1 MSEGRS
7 AATDANNGD
16 ILTYSIPDSGD
27 AALFA
32 IDPATGQLM
41 VQLTGTEEL
50 NYEDPDDSGND
61 NSYVVE
67 VTARDSSGSAT
78 ATPAT
83 VTINVFDVDEK
94 PAFGGV
100 ADDANVR
107 SDVVDEN
114 ATDEELNIATYTATD
129 PEGESVTLSL
139 VGDDADLFELD
150 AGQLSFKE
158 SPDFEMPGDRNQ
170 DNVYEV
176 TVRASDGTLNED
188 RMVTVKVT
196 DFVEE
201 GIVTL
206 SSEEALVGV
215 ELTATL
221 TDLEGGVS
229 VSGQITG
236 ESWTWHRGNAATFE
250 AAPNNAIAD
259 ADSSTYTPVAA
270 DATAGYVKAMVSYT
284 YQFGATP
291 KTGTSDAI
299 QVLTSRENQAPKFRD
314 GSSTFRV
321 VAENAP
327 VGDQADSDDVGRPV
341 VATDANGDTV
351 TYTLGGSDKDLFEM
365 GANGQIEVKDGA
377 DLDHETKPT
386 LMVTLTANDGSGGS
400 NATANITVTIYV
412 ADVDETPVIKDRADS
427 TANGQRTVEYTE
439 NGTGSV
445 ATFTVS
451 DPEGASPL
459 VWALTTEADV
469 DAGVDSADFA
479 DNALFDISQG
489 GVLTFMSPPTSRA
502 FQLLTTI
509 TTR

>member
-1 MSEGRS
+1 MQASDGNEVGYFKVTVTVTDMEELGKVTWTVDPAVGDAQLLRQFQPGAVLTASVTDPDAVAGGNTGAITTGVMWKWYRGSTEISGETASTYTVTDSDVGSDIRVTATYSDGSGPAESVSLTSETPVQAARLPANNSAPVFAATIGTRRIAENS
-7 AATDANNGD
+7 TGNVGGPVAATDANNGD

-229 VSGQITG
+229 VSGQI

-327 VGDQADSDDVGRPV
+327 L
-341 VATDANGDTV
+341 ATKQIPT
-351 TYTLGGSDKDLFEM
+351 M
-365 GANGQIEVKDGA
+365 WGARSLPQ
-377 DLDHETKPT
+377 TP
-386 LMVTLTANDGSGGS
+386 M
-400 NATANITVTIYV
+400 AT
-412 ADVDETPVIKDRADS
+412 R
-427 TANGQRTVEYTE
+427 
-439 NGTGSV
+439 
-445 ATFTVS
+445 
-451 DPEGASPL
+451 
-459 VWALTTEADV
+459 
-469 DAGVDSADFA
+469 
-479 DNALFDISQG
+479 
-489 GVLTFMSPPTSRA
+489 
-502 FQLLTTI
+502 
-509 TTR
+509 